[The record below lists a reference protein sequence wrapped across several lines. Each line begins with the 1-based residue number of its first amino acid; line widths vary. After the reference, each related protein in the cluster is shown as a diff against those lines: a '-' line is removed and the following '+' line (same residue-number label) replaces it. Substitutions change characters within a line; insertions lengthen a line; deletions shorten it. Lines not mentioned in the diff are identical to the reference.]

1 MFDVIWLALMLVGIL
16 FCGINGRLEQVG
28 GALLGGA
35 GKAVEL
41 SIGLCG
47 GYALWMGL
55 MKIAERA
62 GLMERIA
69 GALGRWLA
77 PLFPGVP
84 RKSTAM
90 NRICLNLSANI
101 LGLGNA
107 ATPFGLSAMGELQAL
122 NPDRQ
127 RASDAMCMFLVIN
140 SCSIQILPT
149 TIMTLRAAAGSGSP
163 EAIIGVVLLATACST
178 AAGIG
183 SALLLRKV
191 WR

>member
-1 MFDVIWLALMLVGIL
+1 
-16 FCGINGRLEQVG
+16 
-28 GALLGGA
+28 
-35 GKAVEL
+35 
-41 SIGLCG
+41 
-47 GYALWMGL
+47 
-55 MKIAERA
+55 
-62 GLMERIA
+62 
-69 GALGRWLA
+69 
-77 PLFPGVP
+77 
-84 RKSTAM
+84 
-90 NRICLNLSANI
+90 
-101 LGLGNA
+101 
-107 ATPFGLSAMGELQAL
+107 MGELQAL

-127 RASDAMCMFLVIN
+127 RASDAICMFLVIN

>member
-1 MFDVIWLALMLVGIL
+1 
-16 FCGINGRLEQVG
+16 
-28 GALLGGA
+28 
-35 GKAVEL
+35 
-41 SIGLCG
+41 
-47 GYALWMGL
+47 

-127 RASDAMCMFLVIN
+127 
-140 SCSIQILPT
+140 
-149 TIMTLRAAAGSGSP
+149 P